1 MSVVTSHSWALVTGN
16 ATVELKHA
24 TPLPRTDA
32 SDEGQDGHS
41 GDVVS
46 LEANVA
52 QILVGSGMADYVNPW
67 GPAKAAAPGKMF
79 RTGERKPYDP
89 APAPAAAAVPAAAA
103 PAPAHA
109 KK

>member
-1 MSVVTSHSWALVTGN
+1 MSAVTSHSWALVTGMV
-16 ATVELKHA
+16 TVTLLHA
-24 TPLPRTDA
+24 TPLPDGT
-32 SDEGQDGHS
+32 EGHS

-52 QILVGSGMADYVNPW
+52 NILVGSGMAEYTGPW
-67 GPAKAAAPGKMF
+67 GTKTAPGQMF
-79 RTGERKPYDP
+79 RTGERKPYVP
-89 APAPAAAAVPAAAA
+89 APAPAAPAPAAAA